1 MATKQKRKS
10 KPRKKAPLAELCL
23 ILETDMEIVAPTCK
37 AMANIAKQFLPI
49 AQLGSFEL
57 AINEAI
63 TNAIE
68 HGNLGITEQEKI
80 ALCERGELELERQR
94 RSIAARKLGKTVT
107 VKATFEPDKLA
118 VKIADVGRGFDW
130 MKRRKTRGVA
140 DLSGRGLNIIGN
152 FFDEVIYNKAG
163 NQQTLVKKP
172 R

>member
-1 MATKQKRKS
+1 MTVRRKTRAKS
-10 KPRKKAPLAELCL
+10 IRAPKAELSL

-57 AINEAI
+57 ALNEAI

-68 HGNLGITEQEKI
+68 HGNLGITEKEKI
-80 ALCERGELELERQR
+80 ELCERGELELERQR
-94 RSIAARKLGKTVT
+94 RSVLARKLGKTVT
-107 VKATFEPDKLA
+107 VKANFKSDKVA
-118 VKIADVGRGFDW
+118 IKIADVGRGFDW
-130 MKRRKTRGVA
+130 KKKRTNRGSS

-152 FFDEVIYNKAG
+152 FFDEVIYNKSG
-163 NQQTLVKKP
+163 NQQTLVKKA